1 MIAVATRYSRRNK
14 QRCWIVQVSQEQILR
29 ISGKYPEWE
38 LKLYAALFFRVIN
51 EVIAEGYEIHI
62 DKELATERAQTK
74 MIRYIKRLFG
84 LHYSGQDYLENP
96 PIITKTKQSSIYIKD
111 ADLKAGLARHKRKR
125 IEQKNF
131 SAEVFVRLLS

>member
-1 MIAVATRYSRRNK
+1 MTTSRMYPKEPFIGVDCSGQPRDSQMIAVATRYSRRNK

-62 DKELATERAQTK
+62 DKELPQN
-74 MIRYIKRLFG
+74 G
-84 LHYSGQDYLENP
+84 
-96 PIITKTKQSSIYIKD
+96 
-111 ADLKAGLARHKRKR
+111 HKPK
-125 IEQKNF
+125 
-131 SAEVFVRLLS
+131 